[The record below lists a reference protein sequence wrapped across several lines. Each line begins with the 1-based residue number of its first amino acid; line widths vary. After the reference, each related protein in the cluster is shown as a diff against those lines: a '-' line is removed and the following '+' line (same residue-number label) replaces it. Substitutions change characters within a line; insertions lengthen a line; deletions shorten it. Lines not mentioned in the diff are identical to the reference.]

1 MFMRMLIGAISRQK
15 ARSLTIALAMA
26 LGASLATSML
36 NVMLDVG
43 DKVNQELKAYG
54 ANLTVVPKGASIMN
68 DLYGVAGAD
77 REGEKYLAEEELPKL
92 KTIFWAFNIVDYTPY
107 LDISASITGPK
118 GTFDAPVSG
127 VWFDKRFDAPTG
139 EAVETG
145 VIRMKSWWRLD
156 GNWPAEDASQCV
168 VGANLASK
176 LGVKAGDTLEA
187 AAQKKSE
194 TITVSGVFH
203 SGGDEDDALFAPL
216 AAVQRI
222 AGKPGLVSR
231 IEVSALT
238 TPENELAR
246 RAAQN
251 PNSLSRH
258 EWDTWY
264 CTAYISSIA
273 YQIEEV
279 VTDARAKP
287 MLSVAEGEGA
297 ILEKTQLLML
307 LLTVLCLACSA
318 LAISN
323 LVTASVMERS
333 TEIGLLEAVGASN
346 LDVSVLIL
354 AEALVTT
361 LTGGAVGY
369 LAGRIFAQ
377 IIGRSVFGSPIN
389 SNALVPPIVAILV
402 TVVTIVGSLPA
413 IRLLLSMKPAETLH
427 G

>member
-1 MFMRMLIGAISRQK
+1 
-15 ARSLTIALAMA
+15 MA

-54 ANLTVVPKGASIMN
+54 ANLTVVPRSASIMG
-68 DLYGVAGAD
+68 DLYGERSEAGGD
-77 REGEKYLAEEELPKL
+77 RKAEKFLAEEELPKL

-107 LDISASITGPK
+107 LDIAASVTGPK
-118 GTFDAPVSG
+118 GTFEAPVSG

-145 VIRMKSWWRLD
+145 VIRMKSWWRLEGD
-156 GNWPAEDASQCV
+156 WPADDAPQCV

-176 LGVKAGDTLEA
+176 LGVKAGDTLSA
-187 AAQKKSE
+187 AAQKNQKPE
-194 TITVSGVFH
+194 TVTVSGIFH
-203 SGGDEDDALFAPL
+203 SGGSEDDALFAPL

-297 ILEKTQLLML
+297 ILKKTQLLML

-346 LDVSVLIL
+346 FDVSVLIL
-354 AEALVTT
+354 AEALITT
-361 LTGGAVGY
+361 LTGGAAGY
-369 LAGRIFAQ
+369 FAGRVFAQ

-389 SNALVPPIVAILV
+389 SNALVPPLVAVLV
-402 TVVTIVGSLPA
+402 TVVTITGSLPA

>member
-1 MFMRMLIGAISRQK
+1 MFLRMLIGAISRQK

-54 ANLTVVPKGASIMN
+54 ANLTVVPRRASIMG
-68 DLYGVAGAD
+68 DLYGQDGGNGG
-77 REGEKYLAEEELPKL
+77 EEKYLEEEELPKL

-107 LDISASITGPK
+107 LDIAASVAGPK
-118 GTFDAPVSG
+118 GTFDAPLSG
-127 VWFDKRFDAPTG
+127 VWFDRRFDAPTG

-145 VIRMKSWWRLD
+145 VIRMKSWWRLE
-156 GNWPAEDASQCV
+156 GNWPAEDTSQCV
-168 VGANLASK
+168 VGANLASQ
-176 LGVKAGDTLEA
+176 LGVGTGDTLSVA
-187 AAQKKSE
+187 DTKSE
-194 TITVSGVFH
+194 TVTVSGIFH
-203 SGGDEDDALFAPL
+203 SGGDEDDALFVPL
-216 AAVQRI
+216 AVAQRI
-222 AGKPGLVSR
+222 ADKHGLVSR

-251 PNSLSRH
+251 PDSLSRH

-287 MLSVAEGEGA
+287 VLRVAEGEGA
-297 ILEKTQLLML
+297 ILKKTQLLML

-346 LDVSVLIL
+346 FDVSILIL
-354 AEALVTT
+354 AEALITT
-361 LTGGAVGY
+361 LTGGAAGY
-369 LAGRIFAQ
+369 FAGRVFAQ

-389 SNALVPPIVAILV
+389 SNALVPPLVVILV
-402 TVVTIVGSLPA
+402 TVVTVVGSLPA